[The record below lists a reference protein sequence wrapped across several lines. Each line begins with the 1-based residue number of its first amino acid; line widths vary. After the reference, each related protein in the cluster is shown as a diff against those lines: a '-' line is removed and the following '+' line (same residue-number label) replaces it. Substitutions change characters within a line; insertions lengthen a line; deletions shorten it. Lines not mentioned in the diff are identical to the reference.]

1 MAAPPNPYRP
11 AIRPV
16 KEPVP
21 EGDTFARPTGLMIA
35 AILEGW
41 TALYAAY
48 SAPETLRQFAVL
60 FKGFGD
66 DLPGA
71 TKLILAAPYAWWP
84 LAVIGIAM
92 AIWIIARPRIT
103 PAEHRR
109 MKLAVCAYGALLAI
123 AFGFGAYAIYVPI
136 FKLTPVV

>member
-1 MAAPPNPYRP
+1 MNERNPYRP
-11 AIRPV
+11 TIRPA
-16 KEPVP
+16 KEQVP
-21 EGDTFARPTGLMIA
+21 DGDTIARPAGLMIA

-48 SAPETLRQFAVL
+48 NAPETLRQFAVL
-60 FKGFGD
+60 FKGFGA

-71 TKLILAAPYAWWP
+71 TKLILSAPYAWWP
-84 LAVIGIAM
+84 LAVVGVAL

-109 MKLAVCAYGALLAI
+109 MKLAVRVLGALLAI
-123 AFGFGAYAIYVPI
+123 AFGFGLYAIYVPI
-136 FKLTPVV
+136 FKLGAVV

>member
-1 MAAPPNPYRP
+1 MAAPPNPYRRTRR
-11 AIRPV
+11 AANDDAAD
-16 KEPVP
+16 
-21 EGDTFARPTGLMIA
+21 GDTVARPTGLMIA

-48 SAPETLRQFAVL
+48 SAPETLREFAVL
-60 FKGFGD
+60 FKGFGA
-66 DLPGA
+66 DLPKA

-109 MKLAVCAYGALLAI
+109 MKIAVRVYGVVLGI
-123 AFGFGAYAIYVPI
+123 AFAFGAYAIYLPL
-136 FKLTPVV
+136 FKLGAVV